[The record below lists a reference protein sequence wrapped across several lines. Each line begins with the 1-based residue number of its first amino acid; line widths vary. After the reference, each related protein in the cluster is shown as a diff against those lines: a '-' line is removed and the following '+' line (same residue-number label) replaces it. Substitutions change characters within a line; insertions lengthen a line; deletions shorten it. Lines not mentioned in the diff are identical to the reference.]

1 MVHKCLEGVHFHH
14 LWGCI
19 LQPMLPFG
27 EHLAPAVKE
36 KIWMG
41 EYVDMF
47 SLLLQEPKP
56 KTRECPWA
64 VQGTKKTMVERNW
77 YNLMCGYT
85 TYAGVVIQKKGLCNV
100 QAPGHNP
107 LEPQGFW
114 LGLVQ

>member
-1 MVHKCLEGVHFHH
+1 
-14 LWGCI
+14 
-19 LQPMLPFG
+19 
-27 EHLAPAVKE
+27 
-36 KIWMG
+36 MG

-85 TYAGVVIQKKGLCNV
+85 TYAGVVIQKNVARAYAMFKHQDIIHLNHKGSGWAWYNEQFCM
-100 QAPGHNP
+100 
-107 LEPQGFW
+107 
-114 LGLVQ
+114 